1 MNKGTIIAII
11 IILLGFTG
19 ILLFAPRNN
28 QDEENIS
35 YDINRPIEASE
46 QNGGIADHVR
56 GNKDAKLIIVEY
68 GDLQCAGCASAEPV
82 MKEVADYYGDRIGLV
97 FRNYPITSGHPHS
110 KAAAAAIEAAGK
122 QGAYFEMLDL
132 MYANQA
138 VWSGSA
144 TVDNRYDL
152 FLDIFKS
159 LTTITPNEEQFKSD
173 YSSSDINKKI
183 DFDLKLAGKQKVDY
197 TPFFLIGGEPVN
209 ASDWSVNGRYDIS
222 KIKAYIDKKL
232 AELEVAPTPETE
244 TNTGGAEAP
253 AGETAPAQE

>member
-1 MNKGTIIAII
+1 MNKGTIIAIVLV
-11 IILLGFTG
+11 LLGFVG
-19 ILLFAPRNN
+19 ILMFAQNGKKE
-28 QDEENIS
+28 DENMS
-35 YDINRPIEASE
+35 YDINRPIEAGDD
-46 QNGGIADHVR
+46 NGGIADHVR

-82 MKEVADYYGDRIGLV
+82 MKEIADYYGDKIGLV

-144 TVDNRYDL
+144 TVDNRYDM

-159 LTTITPNEEQFKSD
+159 IDIITPDEDKFKSD
-173 YSSSDINKKI
+173 YASSDINKKI
-183 DFDLKLAGKQKVDY
+183 DFDLKMAAKQEVTY
-197 TPFFLIGGEPVN
+197 TPFFLINGEQIV
-209 ASDWSVNGRYDIS
+209 ASEWSVSGRYDVS

-232 AELEVAPTPETE
+232 EELGEIEKPQVVETPE
-244 TNTGGAEAP
+244 AEES
-253 AGETAPAQE
+253 GN